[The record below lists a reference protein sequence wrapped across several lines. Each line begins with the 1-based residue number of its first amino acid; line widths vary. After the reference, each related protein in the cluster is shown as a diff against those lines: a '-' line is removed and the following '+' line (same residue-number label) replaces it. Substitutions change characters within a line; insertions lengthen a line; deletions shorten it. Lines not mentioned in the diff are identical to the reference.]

1 MLVYLFDLKMQSFLP
16 SNTLQAFPSDFTPEQ
31 LHSIR
36 LPLHRELVV
45 QAVRN
50 ANSNG
55 EVSIRVP
62 VDKNGSILE
71 NELKALGFDVFVQ
84 VEKQVRPKGKDQVI
98 EEDVD
103 VVVVSWSP
111 KVSVETPVAT
121 TGSELPV

>member
-1 MLVYLFDLKMQSFLP
+1 MQSFP
-16 SNTLQAFPSDFTPEQ
+16 IDFTPEDLQ
-31 LHSIR
+31 SIR

-55 EVSIRVP
+55 ELSVRVP
-62 VDKNGSILE
+62 VDKNGSVIG
-71 NELKALGFDVFVQ
+71 NELKALGFNVFVE